1 MEELKLTPEELKDIV
16 DDGQMIG
23 HGFFGMTFKY
33 KDRLIKLDKQ
43 LYSLL
48 KYNDK
53 RFADEMFN
61 HRYKWT
67 KESFV
72 NPKQIE
78 ILASKQKDIT
88 LTKLPQGV
96 VNVEGIIPGIIIPY
110 HEDHKALE
118 LLPKDDYVTLLK
130 ILRKLLL
137 EVKELADHE
146 ISQEDLVHY
155 YDKARKNRKYNILY
169 KGTEPQIIDLD
180 GELITCGENFKSAKG
195 MYQEL
200 GNVVLGY
207 FDANNLPTD
216 VKSDIITDEKKAQ
229 ELIEE
234 LDFRLKGK

>member
-1 MEELKLTPEELKDIV
+1 MEELNLTPEELKIII
-16 DDGQMIG
+16 DDGKMIG

-33 KDRLIKLDKQ
+33 GDRLIKLDKQ

-48 KYNDK
+48 KYNNNE
-53 RFADEMFN
+53 FADEMFN
-61 HRYKWT
+61 HRYKWE
-67 KESFV
+67 KENFT
-72 NPKQIE
+72 NPRQIE
-78 ILASKQKDIT
+78 VLASKQKDIT

-96 VNVEGIIPGIIIPY
+96 VNVKGIIPGIIIPY

-118 LLPKDDYVTLLK
+118 LLPKEDYITLLK
-130 ILRKLLL
+130 ILKKLLL

-155 YDKARKNRKYNILY
+155 YNKARKNKRYNILY
-169 KGTEPQIIDLD
+169 KDDVPQIIDLD

-200 GNVVLGY
+200 GNVILGY
-207 FDANNLPTD
+207 FEANNLPTD
-216 VKSDIITDEKKAQ
+216 TKSDIITDEKKAQ
-229 ELIEE
+229 DLIEE